1 MKLSFMQPRIE
12 LKPHIQS
19 IWVFESQVGLP
30 LSDISLAAPNGCPKL
45 IVNCENSLIS
55 TAQGRAHES
64 PEQSLSFVGIR
75 DVPVVLSTAARKTCF
90 IGIEFSPSGAFPI
103 FGVPMGELTNRLM
116 PVDVL
121 SGTWSHTCSEQVRN
135 LEGTREKVDFIQER
149 FFQGLKRDRDMK
161 RVASRNA
168 RSSDL
173 HSQNPVVEYCV
184 DFLRRTNGKASI
196 SELERRTGYE
206 RRSLEILFK
215 RNVGVSPKTLAGIF
229 RFQWFYRKI
238 ARTLSYDALKEE
250 MYQYFYDQ
258 AHFTRDFKRMTG
270 FPPRHFLNVPNEFG
284 RQLSLS

>member
-1 MKLSFMQPRIE
+1 MKLTFIEPRIE
-12 LKPHIQS
+12 LKPYIQS
-19 IWVFESQVGLP
+19 IWVFESEVGLP

-55 TAQGRAHES
+55 AAQGRAHVS

-75 DVPVVLSTAARKTCF
+75 DVPVVLSTTARKTCF
-90 IGIEFSPSGAFPI
+90 IGIEFSPSGAFPV
-103 FGVPMGELTNRLM
+103 FGVPMGELANRLV

-121 SGTWSHTCSEQVRN
+121 SRAWNQSCSETVRN
-135 LEGTREKVDFIQER
+135 LEGTRGKVDFIQER
-149 FFQGLKRDRDMK
+149 LLESLKRG
-161 RVASRNA
+161 ASRNA

-173 HSQNPVVEYCV
+173 ESRVPVVEYCV
-184 DFLRRTNGKASI
+184 DLLRRTNGMASV

-206 RRSLEILFK
+206 RRFLEILFK

-229 RFQWFYRKI
+229 RFQWLYRKI
-238 ARTLSYDALKEE
+238 VHTMSYEAVKEE

-270 FPPRHFLNVPNEFG
+270 FPPKQFLNVGNEFG
-284 RQLSLS
+284 RQLALSP